1 MVKEPN
7 PVGWLVV
14 DRIVRVAGV
23 RTFGSR
29 RGGGPERPD
38 SGFWGGALTTER
50 QSQLIEQSKE
60 HRLPGGP

>member
-1 MVKEPN
+1 MAKGPN
-7 PVGWLVV
+7 LMGWLVV
-14 DRIVRVAGV
+14 VRIIRVACV
-23 RTFGSR
+23 STFGAR

-60 HRLPGGP
+60 HRLPRFP